1 MTNRVPLILKKE
13 WIPRTA
19 VGPVKS
25 RTPDVAVVYATA
37 AGEVAV
43 FDPGKRDRWT
53 MRVFARY
60 RLRYEVDLGDHRRTV
75 ELRTSPLPARGGIY
89 HFDTFFDVGF
99 RVVDPEAIVKRD
111 VDDGLTVV
119 YNHLIDVCRPITRR
133 FDIDDDARAEDAIND
148 RFRDGDTLP
157 EGIHIFRLSARLSS
171 DSSSRRHRQT
181 QVEAERSD
189 IEKSAQHRVHVNDA
203 LRTGDLDLIKQ
214 DNTLRMRER
223 EHNAMTNRTLDYR
236 ELIRIHLERYPH
248 DTQTALQMLRDME
261 VAQWERR
268 EVQEQRTQ
276 ELFRFLASNNLIQ
289 AVDLGAFRDQ
299 VMTQFQNPPEPARL
313 AGPAPG
319 QYGQPS
325 AQVFTQPRDGWDDP
339 LPPLNTVSASA
350 HRPDVIPVYIVIDQS
365 TAVQPCVNE
374 LNAGLNS
381 LFDALIAQPA
391 VAATVRLSVFG
402 YADEVAVRLAL
413 ATVQAGTER
422 VQLSAHGPA
431 HYAAAFEQLLDSI
444 PRDVE
449 QLKSQQPNVRRP
461 QVLFLSGAQPIDE
474 SRWSSVYQRLVDRNQ
489 QRYAPEIVACGVG
502 AARPETIARVAT
514 RQELAFVAE
523 SGALPTSVEQYFAF
537 VTRQIVAYGR
547 SVLDG
552 LPGPVISAPDGF
564 RPACDLV

>member
-1 MTNRVPLILKKE
+1 MPLILKKE
-13 WIPRTA
+13 SIPRTA

-25 RTPDVAVVYATA
+25 RTPDVAVVYATS
-37 AGEVAV
+37 AGEVSV
-43 FDPGKRDRWT
+43 FDPGMRDRWSR
-53 MRVFARY
+53 RVFARY

-99 RVVDPEAIVKRD
+99 RVVDPEAIVRRD

-119 YNHLIDVCRPITRR
+119 YNRLIDVCRPITRR
-133 FDIDDDARAEDAIND
+133 FDIEEDDRAEDAIND
-148 RFRDGDTLP
+148 RFRAGDTLL
-157 EGIHIFRLSARLSS
+157 EGIHIFHLSAQLSS
-171 DSSSRRHRQT
+171 DTGSRRHRQT

-189 IEKSAQHRVHVNDA
+189 IEKSAQHQVHVNDA
-203 LRTGDLDLIKQ
+203 VRTGKLDLIKQ
-214 DNTLRMRER
+214 DNTLRIRDRER
-223 EHNAMTNRTLDYR
+223 STMTNRTLDFQ

-261 VAQWERR
+261 GAQWERR

-276 ELFRFLASNNLIQ
+276 ELFRFLANNNLIQ

-299 VMTQFQNPPEPARL
+299 VMTQFQNPPEPRRL
-313 AGPAPG
+313 AGAAPG

-325 AQVFTQPRDGWDDP
+325 TQVFTQSDDGWNDP
-339 LPPLNTVSASA
+339 LPPLGAVPAAA
-350 HRPDVIPVYIVIDQS
+350 HRPDVIPIYVVIDRS

-381 LFDALIAQPA
+381 LFDALIAEPA
-391 VAATVRLSVFG
+391 VGGAVRLSVIG
-402 YADEVAVRLAL
+402 YADEVDIRLEL
-413 ATVQAGTER
+413 ATVQPGTER

-461 QVLFLSGAQPIDE
+461 QVLFLSGAQPTDE

-514 RQELAFVAE
+514 RRELAFIAE
-523 SGALPTSVEQYFAF
+523 SAVLPTSVEQYFVF
-537 VTRQIVAYGR
+537 VTQQIVAYGR

-552 LPGPVISAPDGF
+552 LPGPVIFAPDGF

>member
-1 MTNRVPLILKKE
+1 MTSRVPLILKKE
-13 WIPRTA
+13 SIPRTA

-25 RTPDVAVVYATA
+25 RTPDVAVVYATS
-37 AGEVAV
+37 AGEVSV
-43 FDPGKRDRWT
+43 FDPGMRDRWSR
-53 MRVFARY
+53 RVFARY

-99 RVVDPEAIVKRD
+99 RVVDPEAIVRRD

-119 YNHLIDVCRPITRR
+119 YNRLIDVCRPITRR
-133 FDIDDDARAEDAIND
+133 FDIEEDDRAEDAIND
-148 RFRDGDTLP
+148 RFRAGDTLL
-157 EGIHIFRLSARLSS
+157 EGIHIFHLSAQLSS
-171 DSSSRRHRQT
+171 DTGSRRHRQT

-189 IEKSAQHRVHVNDA
+189 IEKSAQHQVHVNDA
-203 LRTGDLDLIKQ
+203 VRTGKLDLIKQ
-214 DNTLRMRER
+214 DNTLRIRDRER
-223 EHNAMTNRTLDYR
+223 STMTNRTLDFQ

-261 VAQWERR
+261 GAQWERR

-276 ELFRFLASNNLIQ
+276 ELFRFLANNNLIQ

-299 VMTQFQNPPEPARL
+299 VMTQFQNPPEPRRL
-313 AGPAPG
+313 AGAAPG

-325 AQVFTQPRDGWDDP
+325 TQVFTQSDDGWNDP
-339 LPPLNTVSASA
+339 LPPLGAVPAAA
-350 HRPDVIPVYIVIDQS
+350 HRPDVIPIYVVIDRS

-381 LFDALIAQPA
+381 LFDALIAEPA
-391 VAATVRLSVFG
+391 VGGAVRLSVIG
-402 YADEVAVRLAL
+402 YADEVDIRLEL
-413 ATVQAGTER
+413 ATVQPGTER

-461 QVLFLSGAQPIDE
+461 QVLFLSGAQPTDE

-514 RQELAFVAE
+514 RRELAFIAE
-523 SGALPTSVEQYFAF
+523 SAVLPTSVEQYFVF
-537 VTRQIVAYGR
+537 VTQQIVAYGR

-552 LPGPVISAPDGF
+552 LPGPVIFAPDGF